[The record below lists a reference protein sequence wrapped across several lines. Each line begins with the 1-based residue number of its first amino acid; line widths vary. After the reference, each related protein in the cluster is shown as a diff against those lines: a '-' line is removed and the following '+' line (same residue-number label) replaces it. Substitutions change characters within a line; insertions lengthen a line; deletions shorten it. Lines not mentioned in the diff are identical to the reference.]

1 MEVHGNVTI
10 NNLIEKQEI
19 TVESGGVLN
28 FGPSQIEDENPD
40 TELSGENNP
49 PKVAALEK
57 EDEEMLLPI
66 FKGSRENLRQFF
78 TEVKGATPEQIY
90 NKINAWIG
98 DGRIANKFNM
108 RKFHEILKKMKI
120 FTRSYQALNEH
131 IIR

>member
-49 PKVAALEK
+49 QKVAALEK
-57 EDEEMLLPI
+57 EDEEM
-66 FKGSRENLRQFF
+66 
-78 TEVKGATPEQIY
+78 
-90 NKINAWIG
+90 
-98 DGRIANKFNM
+98 
-108 RKFHEILKKMKI
+108 
-120 FTRSYQALNEH
+120 
-131 IIR
+131 

>member
-78 TEVKGATPEQIY
+78 AEVQGITPQQVAA
-90 NKINAWIG
+90 KVNAW
-98 DGRIANKFNM
+98 M
-108 RKFHEILKKMKI
+108 W
-120 FTRSYQALNEH
+120 
-131 IIR
+131 

>member
-78 TEVKGATPEQIY
+78 AEVQGTAPIY
-90 NKINAWIG
+90 ITAKVNQWID
-98 DGRIANKFNM
+98 DGRICKECTMKDLWIVLKDMGIYKRTYQTWNKQV
-108 RKFHEILKKMKI
+108 K
-120 FTRSYQALNEH
+120 
-131 IIR
+131 

>member
-49 PKVAALEK
+49 QKAAALEK

-78 TEVKGATPEQIY
+78 AEVQGITPQQVAA
-90 NKINAWIG
+90 KVNAWIG
-98 DGRIANKFNM
+98 DKKICKECTMKNLWRV
-108 RKFHEILKKMKI
+108 LKENGI
-120 FTRSYQALNEH
+120 YTHTYQAWNKQVK
-131 IIR
+131 